1 MVNFNNSEI
10 VRAIMH
16 RVSTKSG
23 GNDSQVFPSNALLN
37 LDADAKQ
44 IIKER
49 LVAAFGRQSKSFE
62 LEIEAD
68 GADSC
73 FNAVKSLRGTEDNDA
88 QFISLSIEIA
98 QRLAD
103 SQRLSRI
110 PGGFLLVVH
119 CRYAN
124 RPLFVL
130 IKAEPHA
137 ALGVTQLSVQ
147 TIKDIIL
154 SPEQK
159 LYKAV
164 YYEQKR
170 DAENDEILT
179 KDDYKV
185 VLFDNNVSSG
195 TIIAQYFFKDFLGL
209 SINSNSKL
217 QTCLFY
223 QKMNEKIWRELG
235 GIEAINASDAL
246 RVTVVNNAHL
256 TINPHDVIN
265 DIIPPDNRDAF
276 IDEFVDE
283 FPNSFTK
290 DTSLID
296 TRLGNKTITLSD
308 NVKITA
314 PSQFFDQH
322 VEVTEEDGAYM
333 VRIQK
338 QV

>member
-1 MVNFNNSEI
+1 MVNFNNVEI

-16 RVSTKSG
+16 RVSAKTG
-23 GNDSQVFPSNALLN
+23 GNDAQVFPSNSLLN
-37 LDADAKQ
+37 LDEDAKQ

-62 LEIEAD
+62 LEIDDE
-68 GADSC
+68 GAGSC
-73 FNAVKSLRGTEDNDA
+73 FSIVNSLRSTAGNDE
-88 QFISLSIEIA
+88 QFINLSIEIA
-98 QRLAD
+98 QKLAD

-119 CRYAN
+119 CLYNN
-124 RPLFVL
+124 RPLCVL

-137 ALGVTQLSVQ
+137 ALGVSQLNVQ
-147 TIKDIIL
+147 TIKNIIL

-159 LYKAV
+159 LYKAA

-170 DAENDEILT
+170 DVADGDSLT
-179 KDDYKV
+179 KSDYRV

-209 SINSNSKL
+209 SINCNSKL
-217 QTCLFY
+217 QTSLFY
-223 QKMNEKIWRELG
+223 HKMNEKIWKELEG
-235 GIEAINASDAL
+235 MDAINASDAL
-246 RVTVVNNAHL
+246 RVTVVNNANL
-256 TINPHDVIN
+256 TINPHDVIT
-265 DIIPPDNRDAF
+265 DVIPLAYRDVF
-276 IDEFVDE
+276 INEIVDD

-296 TRLGNKTITLSD
+296 TRLVNKTITLSD
-308 NVKITA
+308 NVKISA
-314 PSQFFDQH
+314 PLSFFDNN
-322 VEVTEEDGAYM
+322 VVVTEEEGAYM
-333 VRIQK
+333 IRIQK

>member
-1 MVNFNNSEI
+1 MVNFNNVEI

-16 RVSTKSG
+16 RVSAKTG
-23 GNDSQVFPSNALLN
+23 GNASQVFPSNELLN
-37 LDADAKQ
+37 LDDDAKQ

-62 LEIEAD
+62 LEIEDD
-68 GADSC
+68 GANSC
-73 FNAVKSLRGTEDNDA
+73 FNTVKSLRGTEQNNQ
-88 QFISLSIEIA
+88 QFINLSTVIA
-98 QRLAD
+98 QKLAD

-119 CRYAN
+119 CRFAN

-137 ALGVTQLSVQ
+137 ALGVTQLNVQ

-170 DAENDEILT
+170 DAGQDDELT
-179 KDDYKV
+179 KNDYKV
-185 VLFDNNVSSG
+185 VLFDNNVSTS

-209 SINSNSKL
+209 SIDRNSKL

-223 QKMNEKIWRELG
+223 QKMNEKIWKEIA

-246 RVTVVNNAHL
+246 RVSVVNNANI

-265 DIIPPDNRDAF
+265 DVIPLEYRDSF
-276 IDEFVDE
+276 INDIVEE
-283 FPNSFTK
+283 FPHSFSK

-296 TRLGNKTITLSD
+296 VKLGNKTITLSE
-308 NVKITA
+308 NVKISA
-314 PSQFFDQH
+314 PSQFFDDNVQ
-322 VEVTEEDGAYM
+322 VTEEDGAYM

-338 QV
+338 